1 MQAMNI
7 QYPLYDFPLR
17 RKGNRIFKR
26 MLDVMMALVVLIVVY
41 PLAYIIIGCCIKI
54 KMPGKIIFSQKRNGR
69 YGKVFTCYKFRSMLP
84 NDQADTQQASDDD
97 PRITPLGRLLRV
109 TSLDELPQFWNVLKG
124 DMSVIGP
131 RPHMLIHTEQ
141 YCTVIPEYNKRLQVK
156 PGITGWAQV
165 HNLRGETDKPEK
177 IRKRVEYDIWYID
190 HWSFMLDMKIVFGTL
205 KVMLG

>member
-54 KMPGKIIFSQKRNGR
+54 KMPGRIIFSQKRNGR